1 MELYLVADVSNGV
14 LTAMQGASPS
24 QRAESDNVFQAAAM
38 AIGIGAIGPGLGL
51 GYAVGRAM
59 DAVGRNPEAVNQIR
73 TTLIVGVALV
83 EAITIY
89 ALLIALLILF
99 AS

>member
-24 QRAESDNVFQAAAM
+24 QRAESGNVFQAAAM

-59 DAVGRNPEAVNQIR
+59 DAVGRNPEAVNQVR

-83 EAITIY
+83 EAIAIY

>member
-1 MELYLVADVSNGV
+1 MELYLVADVTNGV
-14 LTAMQGASPS
+14 LAAVQANPSS
-24 QRAESDNVFQAAAM
+24 QREESGDVFQAAAL
-38 AIGIGAIGPGLGL
+38 AIGIGALGPGLGL

-59 DAVGRNPEAVNQIR
+59 DAVGRNPEAVVQIR
-73 TTLIVGVALV
+73 TTLVVGVALV

>member
-1 MELYLVADVSNGV
+1 MLAAV
-14 LTAMQGASPS
+14 QGAPPS
-24 QRAESDNVFQAAAM
+24 QREEGGNVFQAAAL
-38 AIGIGAIGPGLGL
+38 AIGVGALGPGLGL
-51 GYAVGRAM
+51 GYAVGRAV

-73 TTLIVGVALV
+73 TTMIVGVALV